1 MANGI
6 PLPKFPIE
14 TGHPPAL
21 SESHAEV
28 CAHDNGTPGRRTQL
42 TNARGFTLVELV
54 IDLLAPL
61 MRFTTSFLLVFL
73 LAIWIVLLL
82 RLIQIRRNLVPL
94 AKLQQATRRISLAQF
109 QTRVTITS
117 GDEFEELA
125 SSFNSIAE
133 QN

>member
-1 MANGI
+1 MTVRRA
-6 PLPKFPIE
+6 
-14 TGHPPAL
+14 
-21 SESHAEV
+21 
-28 CAHDNGTPGRRTQL
+28 RRTQL

-54 IDLLAPL
+54 IDFLAPL

-73 LAIWIVLLL
+73 LAIGMVLLL
-82 RLIQIRRNLVPL
+82 RLIQIRRNLAL
-94 AKLQQATRRISLAQF
+94 AKLQQATRRISLGQF

-125 SSFNSIAE
+125 SSFNSMAE

>member
-1 MANGI
+1 MEFRSRNFRLRWVI
-6 PLPKFPIE
+6 PLP
-14 TGHPPAL
+14 
-21 SESHAEV
+21 SQSHTLRF
-28 CAHDNGTPGRRTQL
+28 AHTITVRRARRTQL

-54 IDLLAPL
+54 IDVLAPL

-109 QTRVTITS
+109 QTRVTITR

>member
-1 MANGI
+1 MTVRRA
-6 PLPKFPIE
+6 
-14 TGHPPAL
+14 
-21 SESHAEV
+21 
-28 CAHDNGTPGRRTQL
+28 RRTQL

-54 IDLLAPL
+54 IDVLAPL

-82 RLIQIRRNLVPL
+82 RLIQIRRDLVPL
-94 AKLQQATRRISLAQF
+94 AKLQQATRRISLGQF

-125 SSFNSIAE
+125 SSFNSMAE